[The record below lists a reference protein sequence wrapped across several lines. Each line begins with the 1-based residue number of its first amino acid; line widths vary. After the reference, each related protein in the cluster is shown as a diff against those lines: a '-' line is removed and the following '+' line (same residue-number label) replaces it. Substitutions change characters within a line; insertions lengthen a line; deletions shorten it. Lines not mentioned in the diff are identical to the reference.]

1 MVSGAF
7 GGMLIEIE
15 GRLVSKA
22 RVNGTSVV
30 LELQSGSIVEVRTGR
45 EAVFSNSK
53 PHGGRMFQTY
63 TGRTEL
69 NAM

>member
-1 MVSGAF
+1 MVNGAF

-30 LELQSGSIVEVRTGR
+30 LELQSGSMLGCSPVEKQFFKLK
-45 EAVFSNSK
+45 A
-53 PHGGRMFQTY
+53 
-63 TGRTEL
+63 
-69 NAM
+69 